1 MNVETYIENQ
11 IAELEAELSDKRVEL
26 ASCIQPADWAA
37 FSTSAAKK
45 LDKAY
50 ESFCWAIRWRVT
62 WGWFAGTSSIQMGS
76 RTQTYFLK
84 HGAFRL
90 VAAVEQAAF
99 VRFPAPGDPT
109 DSIYDYPQL
118 TLSANKVRLIQAYLS
133 LDFDQTSS
141 LSVCYG
147 DYVESTRIVE
157 ARIRGTDKQMDIS
170 SITEKALL
178 KQGKVLSS
186 LLSEFELIA
195 HKVLRSDRLKERMSS
210 LERQMRIL
218 KSSKKAFQQVHI
230 PIDQMTEVIEQLER
244 LAGSTLL
251 AALLLKGPSGTG
263 KTLLAEKIAE
273 PHTMTVFIFL
283 PKMPDIRCCF
293 GVLSFVLCEVSS
305 EHADVMG
312 IVSCKIFRLAK
323 PQ

>member
-1 MNVETYIENQ
+1 M
-11 IAELEAELSDKRVEL
+11 
-26 ASCIQPADWAA
+26 
-37 FSTSAAKK
+37 
-45 LDKAY
+45 
-50 ESFCWAIRWRVT
+50 
-62 WGWFAGTSSIQMGS
+62 
-76 RTQTYFLK
+76 YFLK

-99 VRFPAPGDPT
+99 VRFPAPGDST

-118 TLSANKVRLIQAYLS
+118 TLSAHKVRLIQAYLS
-133 LDFDQTSS
+133 LDFDQTSP

-157 ARIRGTDKQMDIS
+157 ARIPGTDKQMDIS

-178 KQGKVLSS
+178 QQGKVLSS

-195 HKVLRSDRLKERMSS
+195 HAVLRSERLKERMSS
-210 LERQMRIL
+210 LERQRRIL

-230 PIDQMTEVIEQLER
+230 PIDQMTEVIKQLER
-244 LAGSTLL
+244 LAGSTQLA

-273 PHTMTVFIFL
+273 GGMFPFIKAGVNTLRNRISVKVL
-283 PKMPDIRCCF
+283 PPYKAYGEMPGPTNRAF
-293 GVLSFVLCEVSS
+293 SSSTSVTASLVSVVRPAS
-305 EHADVMG
+305 LWTT
-312 IVSCKIFRLAK
+312 C
-323 PQ
+323 

>member
-45 LDKAY
+45 LNKAY
-50 ESFCWAIRWRVT
+50 ESFCSAIRRRV
-62 WGWFAGTSSIQMGS
+62 IQMGS

-118 TLSANKVRLIQAYLS
+118 TLPANKVRLIQAYLS
-133 LDFDQTSS
+133 LDFDQTSP

-147 DYVESTRIVE
+147 ARWRIV
-157 ARIRGTDKQMDIS
+157 II
-170 SITEKALL
+170 
-178 KQGKVLSS
+178 LSS
-186 LLSEFELIA
+186 EVEPAGSPTNC
-195 HKVLRSDRLKERMSS
+195 HQTSDRMTPEPRSIAGRNAPMCN
-210 LERQMRIL
+210 
-218 KSSKKAFQQVHI
+218 QV
-230 PIDQMTEVIEQLER
+230 
-244 LAGSTLL
+244 L
-251 AALLLKGPSGTG
+251 AARPS
-263 KTLLAEKIAE
+263 
-273 PHTMTVFIFL
+273 
-283 PKMPDIRCCF
+283 
-293 GVLSFVLCEVSS
+293 
-305 EHADVMG
+305 
-312 IVSCKIFRLAK
+312 
-323 PQ
+323 